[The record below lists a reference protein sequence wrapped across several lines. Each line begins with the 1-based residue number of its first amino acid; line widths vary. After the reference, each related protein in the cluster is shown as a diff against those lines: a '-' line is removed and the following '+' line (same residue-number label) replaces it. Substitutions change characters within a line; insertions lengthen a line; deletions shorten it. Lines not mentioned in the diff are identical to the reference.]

1 MKRIIIVAA
10 LLLTPLAASAAIEPF
25 PRNEIRLTP
34 SVWLDA
40 QKRDGDYLLSLEPD
54 RLLYCF
60 RVTAGLPAPGQ
71 AYGGWEDAKAGLRGH
86 VVGGHYLSALAMM
99 YASTGDIR
107 FKERGELMV
116 AEFAKCQAANSRGHV
131 GGIPESFFET
141 LEKGER
147 GHIPF
152 YTIHKMLAGLVAL
165 YEECGNAQAL
175 EIAKKEAL

>member
-10 LLLTPLAASAAIEPF
+10 LLLTPLAALAAAPLIQPF
-25 PRNEIRLTP
+25 SRHEIRLTP

-60 RVTAGLPAPGQ
+60 RVTAGLPAPGTS
-71 AYGGWEDAKAGLRGH
+71 YEGWENAKAGLRGH

-99 YASTGDIR
+99 YSSTGDGR
-107 FKERGELMV
+107 FKERGDLMV
-116 AEFAKCQAANSRGHV
+116 SELAKCQAANPRGHV

-152 YTIHKMLAGLVAL
+152 YTIHKELAGLRDAWV
-165 YEECGNAQAL
+165 Y
-175 EIAKKEAL
+175 